1 MNEQERPRADRRI
14 SLDPVHDSRH
24 RLRADALARESLV
37 FMLQLPESGLAVFV
51 YTWVNGLGKAG
62 SAFVVYGPEV
72 GETVTDL
79 IDGAPV
85 SDEQGFD
92 DWQVGKVSVRHGK
105 PFESAQ
111 VIVAPGGRASLDY
124 RFEAVHPAYNY
135 GSHRDGCPGWV
146 ADDRIEQSG
155 RVTGVLTLDGREIP
169 FDTMGHRDHSWGTR
183 DWYFS
188 QHWKW
193 LEAQSGP
200 DLVVHFWEV
209 EALGRKVLRGYV
221 LRDGEMAEVNGVDMS
236 FEHDARLA
244 HTAVFADVRDELGR
258 STRVEGRTFALY
270 PFVVSPQVMLNEGS
284 MSVTIDGKPGV
295 GHVEMCWPSAYLE
308 HVCTRDISAG
318 SPVIR
323 GLPSAG

>member
-1 MNEQERPRADRRI
+1 MTEREQTHAKGHPPLAAA
-14 SLDPVHDSRH
+14 HDARH

-37 FMLQLPESGLAVFV
+37 FMLQLPESGLAAFV

-62 SAFVVYGPEV
+62 SAFVVYGSEV
-72 GETVTDL
+72 GEAVTDF
-79 IDGAPV
+79 IDGEPV
-85 SDEQGFD
+85 GEEQGFD
-92 DWQVGKVSVRHGK
+92 DWQVGKVTVRHGK
-105 PFESAQ
+105 PFETAE
-111 VIVAPGGRASLDY
+111 VIVAPGGRASLEY
-124 RFEAVHPAYNY
+124 RFEAVHPPYNY

-155 RVTGVLTLDGREIP
+155 RVTGVLTLDGRAIP
-169 FDTMGHRDHSWGTR
+169 FERWSNRDHSRGTR

-193 LEAQSGP
+193 LEAQAGP

-221 LRDGEMAEVNGVDMS
+221 LRDGLMAEVTGVDVR

-244 HTAVFADVRDELGR
+244 HTAVVADVRDELGR
-258 STRVEGRTFALY
+258 STLVEGRTFALY
-270 PFVVSPQVMLNEGS
+270 PFVVSPQVTLNEGS
-284 MSVTIDGKPGV
+284 MSMTIDGAPGV

-308 HVCTRDISAG
+308 HVCARDISPG

-323 GLPSAG
+323 GLP

>member
-1 MNEQERPRADRRI
+1 MTERAQSRAEARTP
-14 SLDPVHDSRH
+14 LEPTHDARH
-24 RLRADALARESLV
+24 CLREDALARESLV
-37 FMLQLPESGLAVFV
+37 FMLQLPESGLAAFV

-72 GETVTDL
+72 GEVVADF
-79 IDGAPV
+79 IDGQPV
-85 SDEQGFD
+85 SDDQGFN
-92 DWQVGKVSVRHGK
+92 DWQVGKVTVRHGK
-105 PFESAQ
+105 PFETAQ
-111 VIVAPGGRASLDY
+111 IIVAPGGRASLEY
-124 RFEAVHPAYNY
+124 NFEAVHPPYNY

-146 ADDRIEQSG
+146 AEDRIEQSG
-155 RVTGVLTLDGREIP
+155 RVRGVLTLDGRAIP

-193 LEAQSGP
+193 LEAQAGA

-221 LRDGEMAEVNGVDMS
+221 LRDGRMADVTGVDVK
-236 FEHDARLA
+236 FDHDERLA
-244 HTAVFADVRDELGR
+244 HTAVVADVRDDLGR

-270 PFVVSPQVMLNEGS
+270 PFVVSPQVVLNEAS
-284 MSVTIDGKPGV
+284 MSVTIDGAPGV
-295 GHVEMCWPSAYLE
+295 GHVEMCWPTAYLE
-308 HVCTRDISAG
+308 HVCARDLSAG

-323 GLPSAG
+323 GLP

>member
-1 MNEQERPRADRRI
+1 MTEQEQTRAEWRT
-14 SLDPVHDSRH
+14 SLDLAHDARH
-24 RLRADALARESLV
+24 RLRSDALARESLV
-37 FMLQLPESGLAVFV
+37 FMLQLPESGLAAFV
-51 YTWVNGLGKAG
+51 YTWANGLGKAG

-72 GETVTDL
+72 GEVVTDF

-92 DWQVGKVSVRHGK
+92 DWQVGKITVRHGK
-105 PFESAQ
+105 PFETAD
-111 VIVAPGGRASLDY
+111 VIVAPGGRASLEY
-124 RFEAVHPAYNY
+124 CFEAVHPPYNY

-221 LRDGEMAEVNGVDMS
+221 LRDGLMAEVTGVDVS

-258 STRVEGRTFALY
+258 SVRVEGRTFALY
-270 PFVVSPQVMLNEGS
+270 PFVVNPQVMLNEGS
-284 MSVTIDGKPGV
+284 MSVTIDDKPGV
-295 GHVEMCWPSAYLE
+295 GHVEMCWLSAYLD
-308 HVCTRDISAG
+308 HVCARDISPG

-323 GLPSAG
+323 GLP